1 MKIPIQINHLTAR
14 FDPKITNGFIVDCKE
29 DEVGQY
35 VVLQDENS
43 VDYNM
48 SFEDFNKFYLSNSNL
63 KLGHNL
69 KND

>member
-1 MKIPIQINHLTAR
+1 MTAQ
-14 FDPKITNGFIVDCKE
+14 FDPKITNGFIMGCKE

-43 VDYNM
+43 VEYNM

-63 KLGHNL
+63 KLGHHDTRRN
-69 KND
+69 